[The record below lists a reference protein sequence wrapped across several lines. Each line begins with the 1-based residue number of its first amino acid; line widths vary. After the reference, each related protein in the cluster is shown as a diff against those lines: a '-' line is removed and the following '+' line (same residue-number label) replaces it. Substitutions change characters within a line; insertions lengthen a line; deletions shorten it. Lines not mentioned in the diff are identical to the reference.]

1 MQQAMWLL
9 VAGNLGAVGGIISG
23 SMDVLR
29 RGYKFGTARSRNN
42 AFDDALGH
50 ITEPALVTK
59 EGTEKRTAAI
69 EHIKKLNRKKQWAG
83 AGQAAS
89 DAMIAAGGA
98 LSATGVGA
106 VAGTGLMLAGMA
118 LQSAPGA
125 YRGAK
130 QFFRNNAEAKRTMSH
145 NDWKSMQNA
154 RIAENKKRAQGPD
167 FGTRAYAGMQWKRM
181 RIHKWWNQKGWG
193 NPTHHDGRPQSYKEW
208 TQQKKAAYNQ
218 RTGPTGWGSSAIR
231 LGRWAHHNAT
241 LTTTS
246 NWDKSDKKKKATHVE
261 HATTLLGQDD
271 HDSHSN
277 KTSVT
282 RYMVTWF
289 VD

>member
-1 MQQAMWLL
+1 MQQAMWLQ

-167 FGTRAYAGMQWKRM
+167 FATRAYAGMQRKRM
-181 RIHKWWNQKGWG
+181 RIHKWWNK
-193 NPTHHDGRPQSYKEW
+193 S
-208 TQQKKAAYNQ
+208 
-218 RTGPTGWGSSAIR
+218 GWGSSAIR